1 MILRD
6 RRYSIIVNTHIVDI
20 IDEKNVN
27 INSCG
32 VMTGIKEAAMQTGKI
47 QSSLPMYDLKN
58 HTRITDKITLE
69 PGEGII
75 ICHEQN

>member
-1 MILRD
+1 
-6 RRYSIIVNTHIVDI
+6 
-20 IDEKNVN
+20 
-27 INSCG
+27 
-32 VMTGIKEAAMQTGKI
+32 MQTGKI